1 MYFAFV
7 ALVSHRYLNIPL
19 KVARAAS
26 STRSRLKWRLALA
39 IADLAV
45 LQPSRVQ
52 EREREREANNLAAG
66 WASDVRWRV
75 HADKT

>member
-39 IADLAV
+39 IADLEV

-52 EREREREANNLAAG
+52 ERERGANNLAAG

-75 HADKT
+75 HADK